1 MSKLLAVRGL
11 RIEARDSDGRWT
23 EIVKDLDIDLDRGEV
38 LGLVGESGA
47 GKSMT
52 GLAIMGYARDGTRI
66 ASGEIRFD
74 GIEMRGATEPQIRS
88 VRGARIAYVAQS
100 ALSSFNPAHRIISQY
115 AEVPVLRR
123 FRTRQQ
129 AYADAVELYARM
141 RLPEPEAIG
150 RRYPHQLSGGQLQR
164 AMTAMAMACRPDLII
179 FDEPTTALDVTTQVE
194 VLAAIKEVVRVHNTA
209 AIFISHDLAVVA
221 QMADRVMVL
230 RAGSLVECADTL
242 TILQAPSRDYTKSL
256 WAVRNA
262 RKPETPA
269 APEQPPVLSISQ
281 LSARYRH
288 GGDVLKDVSLEVGR
302 QRTVAVV
309 GESGSGK
316 STLARV
322 ITGILPPR
330 KGTIRLH
337 GRELPPALKMR
348 SRADLRN
355 IQMIYQTADTAL
367 NPRQTIGTIL
377 TRPLKLHLGLNSADA
392 TGGIGDLLEM
402 VELPS
407 TFASRYPGELS
418 GGQKQR
424 VAIARALAAEPQ
436 LIICDE
442 ITSGLDQLVAENIL
456 KLLLRRLKDL
466 GLSYLFITHD
476 LSAVDAI
483 ADDVVVM
490 CQGRVVD
497 QGLRSM
503 VLAPPRHRYTAEL
516 LASVPGMN
524 PDWLDNLLAARDGQQ
539 SPGSGQDTVQT
550 FQQGRGD
557 AIEVE

>member
-11 RIEARDSDGRWT
+11 CIEAHDSDGRWT

-66 ASGEIRFD
+66 AGGEIRFD

-88 VRGARIAYVAQS
+88 VRGARTAYVAQS

-302 QRTVAVV
+302 KRTVAVV

-330 KGTIRLH
+330 TGTIRLH
-337 GRELPPALKMR
+337 GRELPPTLTMR

-367 NPRQTIGTIL
+367 NPRQTINTIL

-392 TGGIGDLLEM
+392 TRRIGDLLEM

-407 TFASRYPGELS
+407 TFANRYPGELS

-456 KLLLRRLKDL
+456 KLLLRRLKEL

-524 PDWLDNLLAARDGQQ
+524 PDWLDNLLAARDGRQ
-539 SPGSGQDTVQT
+539 SPGSGQDTTQT